1 MNARHWVTAGLT
13 MTLLCVIGCIRTHN
27 ELAFVAYALSLGG
40 FVGLMTHG
48 IDLWVERLASRG

>member
-1 MNARHWVTAGLT
+1 